1 MAPSERHPG
10 TRGEGW
16 EWSAR
21 AGRHLL
27 PFVAL
32 RGNRGRA
39 GEPLLLGYAERW
51 GEVLGAGLR
60 AGLAGCSMHTE
71 GRGGELPA
79 GTGWDSQR
87 RDSDRMGQSSG
98 LCFASADPS
107 AVTSPQRLA
116 AALLPAPLG
125 TALQGLGCAAKQL
138 WAHGQSCTTK
148 GRWHNAFTCS

>member
-1 MAPSERHPG
+1 M
-10 TRGEGW
+10 
-16 EWSAR
+16 
-21 AGRHLL
+21 